1 MARVN
6 TVLGPIPA
14 EELGFVAVHEHIGYG
29 MPGSELDTQWWKTPE
44 QRYEETVPKLRDVPR
59 ELQALRR
66 SDVRRRHRH
75 LQRPRR
81 RATTSRC
88 RRRPACT
95 SSPPPASS
103 AGTPPCRFFERASV
117 DYLYRQFVHEI
128 TVGIGNTG
136 ARAGIIKVGVSR
148 GFRMKELDLRIY
160 RAAARA
166 ALATGVPIFT
176 HLAVDVEPA
185 IEIFHEEGL
194 PLDRVLFG
202 HADDGVSQ
210 GKVRDTWIAD
220 QGGRIGFDTFG
231 YDLELP
237 DPPFWGRPRQE
248 RLDHFLRYVQ
258 GGRVDSVL
266 ASADANCSPLGWP
279 GVKGHTVNYLFE
291 VLIPALREAGRR
303 RGHDHPDLRRPPR
316 RLPVPPELTGHDH
329 ADLRPQ
335 EPGRRHRRRR
345 LRRRRRGQ
353 GAEPPRRQRH
363 RLRAGR
369 RDPRG
374 RRRHRP
380 APLHDGPV
388 QPAGASATPSRP

>member
-1 MARVN
+1 MSHVN
-6 TVLGPIPA
+6 TVLGPIAP

-44 QRYEETVPKLRDVPR
+44 QRYEETVPKLQRFHENCREHGAATFVDATGICNGRDVDYYR
-59 ELQALRR
+59 SLSAKTGVHIVASTGFVGGDTALP
-66 SDVRRRHRH
+66 HF
-75 LQRPRR
+75 
-81 RATTSRC
+81 AN
-88 RRRPACT
+88 
-95 SSPPPASS
+95 AS
-103 AGTPPCRFFERASV
+103 A
-117 DYLYRQFVHEI
+117 DYLYRQFHHEI
-128 TVGIGNTG
+128 TVGIGTSG

-166 ALATGVPIFT
+166 ALETGVPIFT

-185 IEIFHEEGL
+185 IAVFHEEGL
-194 PLDRVLFG
+194 PLHRVLFG

-279 GVKGHTVNYLFE
+279 GVQGHTVNYLFE
-291 VLIPALREAGRR
+291 VLIPALREAGVDDATIRR
-303 RGHDHPDLRRPPR
+303 IFVE
-316 RLPVPPELTGHDH
+316 LPADFLTI
-329 ADLRPQ
+329 Q
-335 EPGRRHRRRR
+335 
-345 LRRRRRGQ
+345 
-353 GAEPPRRQRH
+353 
-363 RLRAGR
+363 
-369 RDPRG
+369 
-374 RRRHRP
+374 
-380 APLHDGPV
+380 
-388 QPAGASATPSRP
+388 TPN